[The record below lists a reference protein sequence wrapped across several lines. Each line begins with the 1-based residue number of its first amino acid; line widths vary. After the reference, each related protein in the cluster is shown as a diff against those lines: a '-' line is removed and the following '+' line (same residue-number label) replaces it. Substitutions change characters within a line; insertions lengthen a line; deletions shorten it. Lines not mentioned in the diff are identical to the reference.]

1 MGTRTAADLGATVG
15 PVLIFKFHP
24 PNSRSSAM
32 QHCLR
37 PGYPGGIELEQL
49 ESAISQ
55 YQQAGAAGTRDTV
68 SGRVLLA
75 VEMPIIACM
84 ADFTLPQVVGG
95 MEGLMQWKSQ
105 GNSWQFMA
113 VLLQDCAIQLHDPPK
128 EPGATGNL
136 QVRYRFI
143 CSNLPWQAF

>member
-1 MGTRTAADLGATVG
+1 
-15 PVLIFKFHP
+15 
-24 PNSRSSAM
+24 M

-95 MEGLMQWKSQ
+95 ME
-105 GNSWQFMA
+105 A
-113 VLLQDCAIQLHDPPK
+113 
-128 EPGATGNL
+128 
-136 QVRYRFI
+136 
-143 CSNLPWQAF
+143 